1 MRFIFLDIDG
11 VLNNEKF
18 LVDKD
23 HRETWDQIS
32 DENIDN
38 LKKVCEAFDDV
49 KIILSSSWRHGF
61 FKNRDGEIKSK
72 SKDLMNR
79 YLVDKLSKR
88 GLKLSDLTKSF
99 CFLYEDLD
107 IRTTWTRDFEILDYI
122 NRCLTNNDKFVIFD
136 DENID
141 LHGLFKN
148 HFVRTDFKTGLTE
161 DHVEK
166 AIKILK

>member
-1 MRFIFLDIDG
+1 MNFIFLDVDG

-18 LVDKD
+18 LIDRD
-23 HRETWDQIS
+23 HRNRWDQIS

-38 LKKVCEAFDDV
+38 LKKICEAFDDI

-61 FKNRDGEIKSK
+61 FKDKDGEIKSK
-72 SKDLMNR
+72 SKDLMNK
-79 YLVDKLSKR
+79 YLIDKLSKR
-88 GLKLSDLTKSF
+88 GLKLSGLTKSF
-99 CFLYEDLD
+99 CYLYEDLD
-107 IRTTWTRDFEILDYI
+107 INSKWTRDFEILDYI
-122 NRCLTNNDKFVIFD
+122 NTYLSSEDKFVIFD

-148 HFVRTDFKTGLTE
+148 HFVRTEFKSGLTE
-161 DHVEK
+161 DDVEK